1 MSLKRMSLKRMLSIS
16 LVLVFLG
23 TVVFAAPVAS
33 QEAGRKLEY
42 IPLYKYRD
50 NPEEA
55 LKLLKSNLA
64 DLDIGE
70 DRVTVTILPLQPK
83 KIAAQ
88 GTPDAIEIVKTLMKS
103 IDPSPKAPP
112 KPPDKPQD
120 VIKSFNVRYL
130 APNDLWIKLDEVMN
144 NFLDFKRFDTGADNN
159 VVFARGDGSQNRINF
174 YIPNYEMVEKTF
186 FERKQGYSGY
196 KVFYRATT
204 AENKFMETILEFLLT
219 IDHPIGDKRYE
230 IIQVYYIQVA
240 AIITQLKAAG
250 YTAIDTGSA
259 IDANS
264 LKAIQ
269 SGISPVIYSSPQIT
283 TETTSISTQFSSRSE
298 GRIGGNQF
306 KILEY
311 KEPTATS
318 DINNIIVYGS
328 QEEIDGIRSFVEMMD
343 VPAKQILIEAQI
355 IEINIDDLSDIGLR
369 QMSGNDDLI
378 ESTSKPAFP
387 GETAS
392 SSQEETAVILTY
404 DDSGVSA
411 GDFQASIAAL
421 VLEGKATIKARPKV
435 TTVDGRQAIITIVRQ
450 VPVVQETIIN
460 QNQSRFDISFVP
472 VGITL
477 NIKPRIGR
485 GNSEISM
492 QVNAVVSNVET
503 INNVVTGLNIQA
515 PELNTREVSTIVR
528 VPNHQ
533 PLILGGLI
541 STQTEERTYKVPI
554 LGDIP
559 LLGKLFRRTK
569 SKQDRTEIIIVIT
582 PHIAEEIGDRI
593 HQDINEYQIDSP
605 MLIPKDSSYLDELD
619 NQVTPSTY
627 FIKFADIVGVDP
639 VSHEP
644 ISFHGEPPAI
654 GSLND
659 PVFMTVKRIV
669 DKHNMVKKLNL
680 PSDIVFP
687 DDYPYEHSHY
697 EKTIAAEAFLVNY
710 IIQLNDLR
718 LENLIVG
725 RVIILPTQSV
735 NVNEKTG
742 GKSKWPGDKIDPT
755 INKDL
760 VYLRI
765 WENIRKHH
773 EEKEKHEEK
782 ESD

>member
-1 MSLKRMSLKRMLSIS
+1 MLFKRILPIS

-23 TVVFAAPVAS
+23 AVMFAAPVS
-33 QEAGRKLEY
+33 GQEAGRKLEY
-42 IPLYKYRD
+42 IPLYKYKD

-64 DLDIGE
+64 ELDIGE
-70 DRVTVTILPLQPK
+70 DKITVTILPLQPK

-88 GTPDAIEIVKTLMKS
+88 GTPDAIEIVKMLMKN
-103 IDPSPKAPP
+103 IDPPPKAPP
-112 KPPDKPQD
+112 KPPAKPQD
-120 VIKSFNVRYL
+120 IIKTFKVRYL
-130 APNDLWIKLDEVMN
+130 APNDLWLKLDEVMN
-144 NFLDFKRFDTGADNN
+144 NFLDFQRFDTGADNN
-159 VVFARGDGSQNRINF
+159 VVFARGDGSKNRLSF
-174 YIPNYEMVEKTF
+174 YIPNYEQVQQGF
-186 FERKQGYSGY
+186 FDRKQGYSGY
-196 KVFYRATT
+196 KVFCRATT
-204 AENKFMETILEFLLT
+204 AEQKYIDTMLEFLLT
-219 IDHPIGDKRYE
+219 IDQPIGDKRYE
-230 IIQVYYIQVA
+230 TIPVYYIEVG

-250 YTAIDTGSA
+250 YTAIDTDTA
-259 IDANS
+259 LDANA
-264 LKAIQ
+264 LKSIQ
-269 SGISPVIYSSPQIT
+269 SGISPVVYTAPKIT
-283 TETTSISTQFSSRSE
+283 SETTSISTQFSSRSE

-318 DINNIIVYGS
+318 DINSVIVYGS
-328 QEEIDGIRSFVEMMD
+328 QEEIDGIRNFVEMLD

-369 QMSGNDDLI
+369 QLTGNDDLI
-378 ESTSKPAFP
+378 ESTAKPAFP
-387 GETAS
+387 GETSS

-411 GDFQASIAAL
+411 GDFNASIAAL

-450 VPVVQETIIN
+450 VPVVQETIVN

-528 VPNHQ
+528 IPNHQ

-582 PHIAEEIGDRI
+582 PHIAKEIGDRT
-593 HQDINEYQIDSP
+593 HQEITEYQMDSP
-605 MLIPKDSSYLDELD
+605 MLTPKDSSYLDELD

-644 ISFHGEPPAI
+644 ISFHGDKIPEI
-654 GSLND
+654 GSMND

-669 DKHNMVKKLNL
+669 DKHNIVKKLNMTK
-680 PSDIVFP
+680 DIVFP
-687 DDYPYEHSHY
+687 DDYPYSDSQY

-710 IIQLNDLR
+710 IIQINDLR

-735 NVNEKTG
+735 PVNEKSG
-742 GKSKWPGDKIDPT
+742 GRSKWPGDAIDPT
-755 INKDL
+755 YNDDPQ
-760 VYLRI
+760 YNRI
-765 WENIRKHH
+765 KENIRKIY
-773 EEKEKHEEK
+773 EGR
-782 ESD
+782 ESDFEDQEQED